1 MKLGLL
7 PSEAGLCCKIYAKDY
22 FSIESQIHLNP
33 PKAIK
38 PTRVGQGFIPRCLLR

>member
-7 PSEAGLCCKIYAKDY
+7 SSGADLGCKIYAKDY

-33 PKAIK
+33 PLIK
-38 PTRVGQGFIPRCLLR
+38 PTRGGQGFIPRCLLR